1 MKLLASYRLFAF
13 SLLIAFFLWFYVRLS
28 STYQQTVGIP
38 IQVVNLKEEH
48 AVVSEMPEQVPVL
61 FEADGRTL
69 LGLKYVYDVKF
80 VIDAEHQEN
89 FDVILNKHTD
99 YVKLPNNVE
108 GLALGVTSKD
118 TLRIV
123 SEKFVKKH
131 VPVVSDIQVTCAP
144 GFVRVGGFRAV
155 PDSVTVRCPAS
166 FQDSIFYVQ
175 TQRMELNDLSAD
187 EEVATELAEINESKV
202 RVKKTKINVFIDI
215 QPLGETVMDNLPIR
229 LINVPE
235 DANVI
240 VQPSTFSVKVRG
252 GVDYLASLKRDSV
265 YAVIDY
271 AIEQRFAN
279 TQPRLTIK
287 APRDV
292 SWSQIT
298 PSRFNLV
305 RLDAEKLP

>member
-1 MKLLASYRLFAF
+1 MKLLTSYRLFAF
-13 SLLIAFFLWFYVRLS
+13 SLFIAFFLWFYVRLS
-28 STYQQTVGIP
+28 TIYQQTVGIP
-38 IQVVNLKEEH
+38 VQVVNLIEDH
-48 AVVSEMPEQVPVL
+48 AVVSELPESIPVL

-80 VIDAEHQEN
+80 VIDADRKEN
-89 FDVILNKHTD
+89 FNVILSKHTD

-108 GLALGVTSKD
+108 AAPIAIPSKD
-118 TLRIV
+118 TLFIL
-123 SEKFVKKH
+123 SEKFIKKQ
-131 VPVVSDIQVTCAP
+131 VPVVSDIHVTCAP
-144 GFVRVGGFRAV
+144 GFVMVGGFRPV
-155 PDSVTVRCPAS
+155 PDSVTIRCPAS

-175 TQRMELNDLSAD
+175 TEKMKLHDLSSD
-187 EEVATELAEINESKV
+187 DEVATELAEIHETKV
-202 RVKKTKINVFIDI
+202 KVKKTKINVFIDI

-240 VQPSTFSVKVRG
+240 VQPSTFSIKVRG

-265 YAVIDY
+265 FAVIDY
-271 AIEQRFAN
+271 AMEQRFAN

>member
-1 MKLLASYRLFAF
+1 MKLLTSYRLFAF
-13 SLLIAFFLWFYVRLS
+13 SLFIAFFLWFYVRLS
-28 STYQQTVGIP
+28 TIYQQTVGIP
-38 IQVVNLKEEH
+38 VQVVNLMEEH
-48 AVVSEMPEQVPVL
+48 AVVSELPESIPVL

-80 VIDAEHQEN
+80 VIDADRKEN
-89 FDVILNKHTD
+89 FNVILSKHTD

-108 GLALGVTSKD
+108 AAPIAIPSKD
-118 TLRIV
+118 TLFIS
-123 SEKFVKKH
+123 SEKFIKKQ

-144 GFVRVGGFRAV
+144 GFVMVGGFRPV
-155 PDSVTVRCPAS
+155 PDSVTIRCPAS

-175 TQRMELNDLSAD
+175 TEKMKLHDLSSD
-187 EEVATELAEINESKV
+187 EEVATELAEIHETKV

-240 VQPSTFSVKVRG
+240 VQPSTFSIKVRG

-271 AIEQRFAN
+271 SMEQRFAN